1 MDQADAELRQTICKV
16 QILAYNHHRHC
27 HFYHHLH
34 HHHHCQRHCLNHL
47 SDDDIIKVWPYEGRD
62 KVDLLVPPQDGQ
74 YLFTYG

>member
-1 MDQADAELRQTICKV
+1 MQGSDFTLN
-16 QILAYNHHRHC
+16 YNHCRHC
-27 HFYHHLH
+27 HLHHHFY
-34 HHHHCQRHCLNHL
+34 HHHHCQRHCLNDL